1 MEAPLFLRQGLGG
14 GRLTGPASGM
24 RAARPFFSAYGKE
37 GKNVRQTDVTS
48 CGRTISRAQHEKKG
62 KSRLYGGCGPVTGA
76 SPVGALPAFA

>member
-14 GRLTGPASGM
+14 GRLTGPASRDAHG
-24 RAARPFFSAYGKE
+24 ASFFSAYGKE
-37 GKNVRQTDVTS
+37 GKNVRQKDGTS

-76 SPVGALPAFA
+76 STAGALPAFA